1 MGYGK
6 VADVLGAVRTY
17 FLSRSPITDVI
28 GQRMYFQRRPQKSA
42 LPSATIMRVSESH
55 DHLLSDR
62 SGFVKTRLQVECFSL
77 LQTTTESLA
86 ETIYK
91 SGIAAIKGVTNS
103 VDIRGVVVEDGR
115 RDYTLD
121 DPNGGDD
128 HIYVSQF
135 DLEVSYKE

>member
-1 MGYGK
+1 M
-6 VADVLGAVRTY
+6 ADVLGAVRTY
-17 FLSRSPITDVI
+17 LLSRSSVTDVI
-28 GQRMYFQRRPQKSA
+28 GQRMYFQRRPQKAA
-42 LPSATIMRVSESH
+42 LPSATISRVSETH

-62 SGFVKTRLQVECFSL
+62 SGFVKTRLQIECFST
-77 LQTTTESLA
+77 QQVVTEALA
-86 ETIYK
+86 TAIYK
-91 SGIAAIKGVTNS
+91 TGVAAIKGLTNG